1 MRSGLVGE
9 PLHFGMVAP
18 ELGPDERSSPA
29 AAQRCAAGA
38 GLDGTDEPQAILK
51 PARMQVA
58 LTVSV
63 E

>member
-1 MRSGLVGE
+1 MAWCPRASAFRLGGPGLG
-9 PLHFGMVAP
+9 L
-18 ELGPDERSSPA
+18 DRRSSPA
-29 AAQRCAAGA
+29 AAQRCAGGA
-38 GLDGTDEPQAILK
+38 GLDGTDEPQAILE